1 MSAVW
6 AVNEVYKYQMHW
18 SFDAP
23 CHLGTFCEV
32 RLKLRITTWSMNVRL
47 CDKCERYWK
56 ISSKATRQLQNKSIM
71 NLFVKC
77 NDRLMIHDSWEWLS
91 WCFKVCQTHFQ
102 RHMKHVPLF
111 ECQGRK
117 TWSKSICQLSQLSL
131 KCINPKCSGHLMHC
145 AIWKLFLRCDWCSQG
160 RLQHAM
166 KHECSF
172 LSFKCERYHQRRCG
186 SCKISH
192 T

>member
-1 MSAVW
+1 MQWPADDPWQLEMAFVVFRSLQNPLPAPHEACTFAWVSRAKDMIKINMSAVW

-47 CDKCERYWK
+47 CDKCERYRK

-71 NLFVKC
+71 NLFAEC
-77 NDRLMIHDSWEWLS
+77 NGRLMVHDSWDWLS
-91 WCFKVCQTHFQ
+91 WCFKVRKTHFQ
-102 RHMKHVPLF
+102 RHMKHTPLF

-117 TWSKSICQLSQLSL
+117 IWS
-131 KCINPKCSGHLMHC
+131 
-145 AIWKLFLRCDWCSQG
+145 
-160 RLQHAM
+160 
-166 KHECSF
+166 
-172 LSFKCERYHQRRCG
+172 
-186 SCKISH
+186 
-192 T
+192 